1 MHLNTQKLFRE
12 LKDDRGS
19 DRGVGR
25 RLRDTIVSPG
35 LSYSKDKRL
44 GRRYTQNS
52 WAYIP
57 VALSSD

>member
-25 RLRDTIVSPG
+25 RLRDTIVSPASELFKRKATG
-35 LSYSKDKRL
+35 EKVCTKFKQYLSL
-44 GRRYTQNS
+44 E
-52 WAYIP
+52 
-57 VALSSD
+57 LSSD